1 MAVSHKGAI
10 SFGLV
15 YIPVALYTATKD
27 NDVHFNQLHKEDHS
41 RIRYKKTCGH
51 CGKEVTSNDIIK
63 GFEYDK
69 DKYVIVTD
77 EDFEKIKTEK
87 DKTIQ
92 ILHFAD
98 LDTINPIYY
107 EKSYH
112 TVPETGGEKAFE
124 LLRTAMK
131 LENKVAI
138 AKTVMGNKETLL
150 AVIPAE
156 DNILVSTMFF
166 EDDIKEMPKSF
177 PRPALNEGELTMAKT
192 LIQSMSQ
199 PFDPSMYKDEY
210 QERLRELIRQK
221 IAGQEIV
228 APKEDA
234 PSNVIDLM
242 EALKKSLEQNQGKPA
257 ASASASGAATVAAGQ
272 SSPSVGP
279 ATASVSSAA
288 PAMVPNIMGAQPQ
301 QKQTGA

>member
-41 RIRYKKTCGH
+41 RIRYKKTCAH
-51 CGKEVTSNDIIK
+51 CGKEVTSSDIIK

-69 DKYVIVTD
+69 DKYVIMTD
-77 EDFEKIKTEK
+77 DDFEKIKTEK

-92 ILHFAD
+92 ILQFAD
-98 LDTINPIYY
+98 LETINPIYY

-131 LENKVAI
+131 EENKVAI

-150 AVIPAE
+150 AIIPAQ

-166 EDDIKEMPKSF
+166 DEDIKELPKSYTK
-177 PRPALNEGELTMAKT
+177 PELNEGELTMAKT
-192 LIQSMSQ
+192 LIESMVK
-199 PFDPSMYKDEY
+199 PFEPSLYKDEY
-210 QERLRELIRQK
+210 QERLRSLIEQK
-221 IAGQEIV
+221 ISGKEIV
-228 APKEDA
+228 APKEEA

-242 EALKKSLEQNQGKPA
+242 DALKRSIEQNQ
-257 ASASASGAATVAAGQ
+257 S
-272 SSPSVGP
+272 
-279 ATASVSSAA
+279 TAAA
-288 PAMVPNIMGAQPQ
+288 PAKKKRAPAKKAQP
-301 QKQTGA
+301 GA

>member
-15 YIPVALYTATKD
+15 YIPVALYTATQD
-27 NDVHFNQLHKEDHS
+27 NDVHFNQLHKEDNS
-41 RIRYKKTCGH
+41 RIRYKKTCAH
-51 CGKEVTSNDIIK
+51 CGKEVTTGDIVK

-131 LENKVAI
+131 DENKVAI

-150 AVIPAE
+150 AIIPAQ

-166 EDDIKEMPKSF
+166 EDDIKELPKSYV
-177 PRPALNEGELTMAKT
+177 RPALNEGELTMAKT
-192 LIQSMSQ
+192 LIQSMVQ
-199 PFDPSMYKDEY
+199 PFDPALYKDEY
-210 QERLRELIRQK
+210 QKRLRDLIEQK
-221 IAGQEIV
+221 ISGKEIV
-228 APKEDA
+228 ASKEEE

-242 EALKKSLEQNQGKPA
+242 EALKRSIEQNQGTA
-257 ASASASGAATVAAGQ
+257 AATAKRKR
-272 SSPSVGP
+272 
-279 ATASVSSAA
+279 A
-288 PAMVPNIMGAQPQ
+288 PAKKAQ
-301 QKQTGA
+301 

>member
-15 YIPVALYTATKD
+15 YIPVALYTATQD

-41 RIRYKKTCGH
+41 RIRYKKTCAH

-69 DKYVIVTD
+69 DKYVIVAD
-77 EDFEKIKTEK
+77 DDFEKIKTEK

-131 LENKVAI
+131 EENKVAI

-150 AVIPAE
+150 AIIPAE
-156 DNILVSTMFF
+156 NNILVSTMYF

-177 PRPALNEGELTMAKT
+177 VRPELNDSELTMAKT
-192 LIQSMSQ
+192 LIESMVK
-199 PFDPSMYKDEY
+199 PFDPALYKDEY
-210 QERLRELIRQK
+210 QERLRDLIEKK
-221 IAGQEIV
+221 IAGKEIV
-228 APKEDA
+228 AAKQEE

-242 EALKKSLEQNQGKPA
+242 EALKKSIEQNQGA
-257 ASASASGAATVAAGQ
+257 
-272 SSPSVGP
+272 
-279 ATASVSSAA
+279 AA
-288 PAMVPNIMGAQPQ
+288 PEKKRRTSAKKTQAGA
-301 QKQTGA
+301 